1 MTTFLDIRLQLIVL
15 REMRER
21 SYGVITMNTI
31 TRCPAGAA
39 AVATQ
44 VRGGKRAANIVTTMW
59 GDTQWRR
66 ELGETRDWRGYTGT
80 LNRVLGPVRT
90 CQPNPRYI

>member
-44 VRGGKRAANIVTTMW
+44 VRGGKRAANIVTTVRGHSAEAGTW
-59 GDTQWRR
+59 
-66 ELGETRDWRGYTGT
+66 GETRDWRGYTGT